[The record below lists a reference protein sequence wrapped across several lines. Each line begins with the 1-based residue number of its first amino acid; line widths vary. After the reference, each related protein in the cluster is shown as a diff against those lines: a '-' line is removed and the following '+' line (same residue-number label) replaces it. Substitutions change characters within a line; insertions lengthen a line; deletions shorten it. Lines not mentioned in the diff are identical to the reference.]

1 MCIRDRSGAVP
12 GDVSAVHGRFLRAMR
27 RGCGDRR
34 QGSAPV
40 SYTHLDV
47 YKRQSLFGVPS
58 GLGCAPF
65 VPASRHGSLSWQKR
79 CARHFP
85 NFSWVPQ
92 KAIPSRNS
100 SPSGRTCKTCQFS
113 AWLRKQ
119 KQGPGVGLSGVGG
132 RLISARARHRF
143 AQSQTCKRR
152 ECRPPSGHLLGRQV
166 RRPL

>member
-1 MCIRDRSGAVP
+1 MPSFSLALSPRDCSSISP
-12 GDVSAVHGRFLRAMR
+12 SPH
-27 RGCGDRR
+27 
-34 QGSAPV
+34 P
-40 SYTHLDV
+40 
-47 YKRQSLFGVPS
+47 SLFGVPS

-65 VPASRHGSLSWQKR
+65 VPASRHRSLSWQKR

-119 KQGPGVGLSGVGG
+119 KQG
-132 RLISARARHRF
+132 
-143 AQSQTCKRR
+143 
-152 ECRPPSGHLLGRQV
+152 LLRSVHSFEKIPILQAFSHDDPNLV
-166 RRPL
+166 PTTLAKQLNLFNT